1 MGIFDELT
9 KKPWLADPAQIESA
23 TANNAFFL
31 PAGKVGLR
39 VFLVVVTVVFLL
51 TTIAYGDRMLFSNWT
66 SMPDPWVLW
75 LNTFILIASSVAMQW
90 ARNNTKRD
98 NLAGVRD
105 GLIFGGILTIA
116 FLVGQLYG
124 WQQMVKLGY
133 YASSNTA
140 NAFFYLVTA
149 LHGAHMVGGLIAW
162 GRSMLKLQK
171 ISRSGG
177 SISEIRLSVELCT
190 TYWHYLLLI
199 WVVLFA
205 LLLIS

>member
-1 MGIFDELT
+1 
-9 KKPWLADPAQIESA
+9 
-23 TANNAFFL
+23 
-31 PAGKVGLR
+31 
-39 VFLVVVTVVFLL
+39 
-51 TTIAYGDRMLFSNWT
+51 
-66 SMPDPWVLW
+66 
-75 LNTFILIASSVAMQW
+75 MQW